1 MDEPQNA
8 GGVAKLF
15 APPFKTYVET
25 TEVDKKT
32 KKTKKTRFTCYLH
45 PLTEKEQL
53 SVEAVAV
60 ENLRAALKMGLDDN
74 ECWYRRNRAY
84 ICQRLFYSIR
94 TGSDPDRPGVPGSP
108 RLFDERMVVLLDREE
123 ATRLSL
129 EYKQAFEPTEEERKN
144 YFRERLGEGFETS
157 STSPNATGS
166 RRSSRKG
173 R

>member
-94 TGSDPDRPGVPGSP
+94 TGSDPDRPGVPGSH
-108 RLFDERMVVLLDREE
+108 RLFDERMVVLLAKAEVDGFAGWGPAIDHLIHIQPR
-123 ATRLSL
+123 A
-129 EYKQAFEPTEEERKN
+129 
-144 YFRERLGEGFETS
+144 GFEHPEGGGVPS
-157 STSPNATGS
+157 E
-166 RRSSRKG
+166 
-173 R
+173 